1 MITTQP
7 TNRMVITED
16 TRLDPGTYFLP
27 DGIIIA
33 ESGITVE
40 GSGAR
45 LIGSG
50 QSSIGVRLNSIENVT
65 LKNLQLSGY
74 TQGIQAI
81 DCQELTVKNCRLR
94 DCGSGAGKSE
104 SDSPWS
110 PSEKTPCGIFLGSVG
125 NSKFINNDLQCQ
137 SNGFVA
143 VSCRDLTVKNNIAS
157 HNPGFGF
164 ILNDTSDSN
173 FLKNQ
178 ANHCASEITKHPAFV
193 EAGEQSAGFLLVNG
207 SGNNTFIANE
217 ARQCATGFRVEGL
230 TPDGQIA
237 PCSENRFEDNDASH
251 CVFSGFADH
260 HNRDNHY
267 LQNEVNHSG
276 TGFSLKAISGAILQ
290 GNTLIGNLRAGIAA
304 ENSIHC
310 DVINNT
316 LQDNRFGILLWNR
329 PDRQTQAIHPE
340 NDTSKFWDIRNN
352 TFLRNHTGIR
362 IAADQVAGLT
372 PLNTDL
378 AGQQPKPHDHEI
390 QQNVISDNR
399 IGIQTQEAER
409 TVIKD
414 NQFELNL
421 LGDIKS

>member
-1 MITTQP
+1 MNTIQP
-7 TNRMVITED
+7 INQMVLTED

-33 ESGITVE
+33 ESGLTIE

-45 LIGSG
+45 LIGNGRSG
-50 QSSIGVRLNSIENVT
+50 IGIRLNCLQDVT
-65 LKNLQLSGY
+65 LKNLQINGY

-81 DCQELTVKNCRLR
+81 DCQELTIKNCRFR
-94 DCGSGAGKSE
+94 DCGAGFGKTE
-104 SDSPWS
+104 SDAPWH
-110 PSEKTPCGIFLGSVG
+110 PAENFPCGIFFGSVG
-125 NSKFINNDLQCQ
+125 NSKLINNDLQCQ
-137 SNGFVA
+137 SNGLVA
-143 VSCRDLTVKNNIAS
+143 VSCRDLSVKNNLAS
-157 HNPGFGF
+157 HHPGFGF
-164 ILNDTSDSN
+164 ILNDTSDST

-178 ANHCASEITKHPAFV
+178 ANHCASEMTKHPAFV
-193 EAGEQSAGFLLVNG
+193 ESGERSAGFLLVNG
-207 SGNNTFIANE
+207 SSNNTFTAND
-217 ARQCATGFRVEGL
+217 AQLCATGFRLEGL
-230 TPDGQIA
+230 APDGQTS
-237 PCSENRFEDNDASH
+237 PCPANQFESNDASH
-251 CVFSGFADH
+251 CIFSGFADH
-260 HNRDNHY
+260 HNQNNHY
-267 LQNEVNHSG
+267 VQNEVNYTG
-276 TGFSLKAISGAILQ
+276 TGFNLRGVSGVLLQ
-290 GNTLIGNLRAGIAA
+290 GNTLIGNHRAGISA

-316 LQDNRFGILLWNR
+316 LQDNRFGILLWSR
-329 PDRQTQAIHPE
+329 PERAPQAAHPD

-362 IAADQVAGLT
+362 IAADQVSGLT
-372 PLNTDL
+372 PLNPDL

-399 IGIQTQEAER
+399 IGIQTHEAER